1 MGRIAVLFVMAALA
15 AACGGQSVFSLSV
28 GTCFDDQESTE
39 ISSVPEVECSEPHDN
54 EVFAVIDYTES
65 DVYPGTE
72 EMRDIGTGLCIEQ
85 FDEYVGL
92 AYLESDLDVFAITP
106 SQSSWDEDNDRE
118 VICALFNLDFSKLTG
133 SMQGAAR

>member
-1 MGRIAVLFVMAALA
+1 
-15 AACGGQSVFSLSV
+15 
-28 GTCFDDQESTE
+28 
-39 ISSVPEVECSEPHDN
+39 
-54 EVFAVIDYTES
+54 
-65 DVYPGTE
+65 